1 MNPPAGDQSGVVF
14 ASGVHVNDLAVVVVL
29 SVHDAFLTRL
39 RCRVGSVTFH
49 LCQQPSMDP
58 LAKRVAF
65 KYVPKEKKE
74 HKVDRLA
81 KVIRDAT
88 GLSRGTSE
96 AIADAVVRGRNLEAL
111 ALQKSWPVEDGT
123 LTGPDG
129 SLELSRLTEQS

>member
-1 MNPPAGDQSGVVF
+1 
-14 ASGVHVNDLAVVVVL
+14 
-29 SVHDAFLTRL
+29 
-39 RCRVGSVTFH
+39 
-49 LCQQPSMDP
+49 MDP